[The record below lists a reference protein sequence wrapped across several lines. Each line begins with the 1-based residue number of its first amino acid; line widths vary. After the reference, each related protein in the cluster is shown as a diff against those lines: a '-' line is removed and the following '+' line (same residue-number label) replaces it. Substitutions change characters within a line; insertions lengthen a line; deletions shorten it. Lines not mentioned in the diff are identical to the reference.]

1 MVYLVS
7 WSLMTDVKSVCP
19 DNGYQNKKLKIIVVS
34 NVAEVLCISQAATNF
49 YFGKCLSG
57 MC

>member
-1 MVYLVS
+1 
-7 WSLMTDVKSVCP
+7 MTDVKSVCP